1 MGAAEQ
7 GGTAVG
13 TARIF
18 LGFEAAFL
26 VAALMLAFQRRRAPI
41 SVLWLAS
48 AAAGLAY
55 AGLRYWASWPMTP
68 TYLATIGFPP
78 FLALFAWASARRA
91 APEAAATVT
100 RAAIASGLA
109 VVALGIVCPKDFY
122 LPIIKT
128 TSPFA
133 HLLLLFGMLGRAAL
147 FVAGCWGIAGLR
159 GAEAATAR
167 MFRWLVW
174 GFGLWTLSLFAGE
187 VWSYS
192 GWGVPMV
199 WEDASTVTAL
209 ATWFYYVGLV
219 HLHLTGT
226 WSPRRRLAAAALGI
240 PLILL
245 LNGGPDLGPF
255 RNPLE
260 FWR

>member
-1 MGAAEQ
+1 MLLLAAM
-7 GGTAVG
+7 
-13 TARIF
+13 I
-18 LGFEAAFL
+18 AAFL
-26 VAALMLAFQRRRAPI
+26 PRRAP
-41 SVLWLAS
+41 VVALWLAS
-48 AAAGLAY
+48 AGAGFAY
-55 AGLRYWASWPMTP
+55 AAMRYAASWPMTP
-68 TYLATIGFPP
+68 TFLATAGFPP
-78 FLALFAWASARRA
+78 FLAAFAWASQCRA
-91 APEAAATVT
+91 APAAAATLS
-100 RAAIASGLA
+100 RAAIGCGFA
-109 VVALGIVCPKDFY
+109 VVALTIACPKDFY

-133 HLLLLFGMLGRAAL
+133 HLLLVFGMLGRAAL

-159 GAEAATAR
+159 GVETAMPK

-174 GFGLWTLSLFAGE
+174 GFGLWTLSLFSGE

-199 WEDASTVTAL
+199 WEDASTITAL

-226 WSPRRRLAAAALGI
+226 WSPRRRLTAAALGI

-255 RNPLE
+255 RDPLE
-260 FWR
+260 FLR

>member
-1 MGAAEQ
+1 MVVARMFF
-7 GGTAVG
+7 AV
-13 TARIF
+13 
-18 LGFEAAFL
+18 EAVL
-26 VAALMLAFQRRRAPI
+26 LLAALAATTRPSRALV
-41 SVLWLAS
+41 SALWLGS
-48 AAAGLAY
+48 AATGLAY
-55 AGLRYWASWPMTP
+55 VGLRYQASWPMTP
-68 TYLATIGFPP
+68 TYLATVGFPP
-78 FLALFAWASARRA
+78 FLALFGW
-91 APEAAATVT
+91 AAARNAASEAVGTLT
-100 RAAIASGLA
+100 RAAISAGFVVVLA
-109 VVALGIVCPKDFY
+109 GIAFPKDFY

-133 HLLLLFGMLGRAAL
+133 HLLLIFGMLGRSAL
-147 FVAGCWGIAGLR
+147 FAAGCWGLAGLR
-159 GAEAATAR
+159 GADAAMPQ

-174 GFGLWTLSLFAGE
+174 GFGFWTLSLFAGE

-199 WEDASTVTAL
+199 WEDASTITAL
-209 ATWFYYVGLV
+209 ATWFYYVGLI

-245 LNGGPDLGPF
+245 LNGGPDLGPL

-260 FWR
+260 FLR